1 MLYYF
6 PTTAFTQPWRLEEN
20 MAINVD
26 VSKLDELI
34 LLISNSVDERQKRI
48 LLGKA
53 TEVYG
58 RGGATHVKQ
67 LTGVSFT
74 TLHAGKIEANS
85 DEEIVPDGRIRREGG
100 GRKPFTEQHPEVI
113 QAIEEII
120 DGQTY
125 GDPSKVLHWVPKSMS
140 LRKIEGLLLDKYG
153 IQISYVKVSQLLTDM
168 GYSKQVN
175 QKMLQVGEQS
185 PDRDEQFEIIN
196 NLAKQYLEAGDPVIS
211 VDTKKKENIGN
222 FKNNGAEYR
231 KSKDPRKVWDHD
243 FPVAE
248 LGKVNPY
255 GVYVLNSNTGFINLG
270 TDHDTSEFAAASI
283 AAWWDV
289 CGKNS
294 FPNAKRIYITCDGG
308 GSNSSRS
315 RSWKCELQN
324 LADYTGLEIMV
335 SHYPPGTSKWNKI
348 EHRMF
353 CYISKNWEGIPLID
367 IETVVSLICGTT
379 TQNGLKIDCRVD
391 NNVYATGRKVSDTEL
406 AKINLTP
413 YEQLGKWNYTVTPN
427 IK

>member
-1 MLYYF
+1 
-6 PTTAFTQPWRLEEN
+6 

-34 LLISNSVDERQKRI
+34 LLISNSVDEKQKRI

-58 RGGATHVKQ
+58 RGGAAHVKE
-67 LTGVSFT
+67 LTGVAFS
-74 TLHAGKIEANS
+74 TLHSGNIEANS
-85 DEEIVPDGRIRREGG
+85 EEGIVSDGRTRRKGA
-100 GRKPFTEQHPEVI
+100 GRRPFVEHHPDVI
-113 QAIEEII
+113 KAIEKII

-125 GDPSKVLHWVPKSMS
+125 GDPSKMLHWVPQSMS
-140 LRKIEGLLLDKYG
+140 LRKIEAILIDEYG
-153 IQISYVKVSQLLTDM
+153 IQVSYVKVSQLLTDM

-175 QKMLQVGEQS
+175 QKMLQAGEPS
-185 PDRDEQFEIIN
+185 PDRDEQFGLIN
-196 NLAKQYLEAGDPVIS
+196 DLAKQYLEAGDPMIS

-231 KSKDPRKVWDHD
+231 KTKDPRKVWDHD

-270 TDHDTSEFAAASI
+270 TDHDTSEFAVASI
-283 AAWWDV
+283 AAWWDS

-294 FPNAKRIYITCDGG
+294 FPEARRIYITCDGS

-315 RSWKCELQN
+315 RAWKCGLQK

-335 SHYPPGTSKWNKI
+335 SHYPPGASKWNKI

-353 CYISKNWEGIPLID
+353 CYISKNWQGKPLID
-367 IETVVSLICGTT
+367 IETVVSLISNTT
-379 TQNGLKIDCRVD
+379 TQNGLKIDCLVD
-391 NNVYATGRKVSDTEL
+391 NNVYPIGRKVSDDEL
-406 AKINLTP
+406 AQVNHIP
-413 YEQLGKWNYTVTPN
+413 YERLGRWNYTIMPN
-427 IK
+427 CKE

>member
-1 MLYYF
+1 MLYYV
-6 PTTAFTQPWRLEEN
+6 PTIAEILEEN

-34 LLISNSVDERQKRI
+34 LLISNSVDEKQKRI

-58 RGGATHVKQ
+58 RGGATHVKE
-67 LTGVSFT
+67 LTGVAFS
-74 TLHAGKIEANS
+74 TLHSGNVEANS
-85 DEEIVPDGRIRREGG
+85 EEGIVSDGRTRREGA
-100 GRKPFTEQHPEVI
+100 GRKPFAEHHPDVI
-113 QAIEEII
+113 KAIEKII

-125 GDPSKVLHWVPKSMS
+125 GDPSKVIHWVPQSMS
-140 LRKIEGLLLDKYG
+140 LRKIEAILLDEYG
-153 IQISYVKVSQLLTDM
+153 IQISHVKVSQLLTDM

-175 QKMLQVGEQS
+175 QKMLQAGEPS
-185 PDRDEQFEIIN
+185 PDRDEQFGLIN
-196 NLAKQYLEAGDPVIS
+196 DLAKQYLEAGDPMIS

-231 KSKDPRKVWDHD
+231 KTKDPRKVWDHD

-270 TDHDTSEFAAASI
+270 TDHDTSEFAVTSI
-283 AAWWDV
+283 AAWWDS

-294 FPNAKRIYITCDGG
+294 FPEARRIYITCDGS

-315 RSWKCELQN
+315 QAWKCGLQK

-335 SHYPPGTSKWNKI
+335 SHYPPGASKWNKI

-353 CYISKNWEGIPLID
+353 CYISKNWQGKPLID
-367 IETVVSLICGTT
+367 IETVVSLISNTT
-379 TQNGLKIDCRVD
+379 TKNGLKIDCLVD
-391 NNVYATGRKVSDTEL
+391 NNVYAIGRKVSDEEL
-406 AKINLTP
+406 AQVNHIP
-413 YEQLGKWNYTVTPN
+413 YKRLGKWNYTIMPN
-427 IK
+427 CKE